1 MEDIPKKDDKKCL
14 CCGSRKKREQN
25 WCNECHENLSN
36 AKTSKERTDYFLKK
50 SKNPS

>member
-1 MEDIPKKDDKKCL
+1 MSDIPKTDDKKCP

-25 WCNECHENLSN
+25 LCNECHENLSN
-36 AKTSKERTDYFLKK
+36 AKTLKERINVLKK